1 MSTAIPAKRTSRRL
15 LYAFLGAAMA
25 VGATFILA
33 IAVVAGA
40 WAAKSAGL
48 TAEDFI
54 GILSLVCLAC
64 GGATLGW
71 MYAKSRE
78 A

>member
-1 MSTAIPAKRTSRRL
+1 MSTLTPAKRTSRRV
-15 LYAFLGAAMA
+15 LYAIAGAITVVGAILLLSAAIVLGAM
-25 VGATFILA
+25 
-33 IAVVAGA
+33 
-40 WAAKSAGL
+40 AAKSAGL